1 MTSFNVKLTKAQMDY
16 ILPLFDA
23 LKIHYIVD
31 RSTLPKEGRE
41 FLEQVERNVEAYK
54 RGELKTMSWE
64 EFEDLRE
71 ARRLK
76 RQALQRKLGS

>member
-54 RGELKTMSWE
+54 RGELKTTTLE
-64 EFEDLRE
+64 EWGDEIATRRE
-71 ARRLK
+71 ARD
-76 RQALQRKLGS
+76 AMQRKLGS